1 MNKKFLIVQ
10 IGKYG
15 DCLYATSIVKQIKC
29 DFPTSHITW
38 LICSNFKSIL
48 DENPF
53 IDNVWEVDCKT
64 LDYFAQNGWLKLQE
78 EINSKKKSGI
88 YDEIIYSQVPP
99 LNWPRFRRTIRETTI
114 SAYSE
119 KYTVD
124 LSPVL
129 KLKESEVNRVKDFSE
144 KYQLNK
150 FKQVVLFECAP
161 GSYQSQ
167 VNPDYAIS
175 IAKKVIEFNPE
186 VCFILSSNT
195 KIEINHHQILD
206 GFELTYRENAELTKY
221 CTLFIGCSSGITWIS
236 TSDWAKKLPTLQLLN
251 PRFFI
256 YSGMNY
262 DFKLSNLDNKHII
275 ELLQYDQDLV
285 VKILIES
292 FNSDWF
298 AMKSI
303 YNQEYK
309 PTIDHFNNILFKLC
323 LEETNYKEI
332 LNYIKSAKNFIS
344 KMDRIYT
351 INTYMAYFNMI
362 YFRLYATLKKIK
374 KSLSKKN

>member
-1 MNKKFLIVQ
+1 
-10 IGKYG
+10 
-15 DCLYATSIVKQIKC
+15 
-29 DFPTSHITW
+29 
-38 LICSNFKSIL
+38 
-48 DENPF
+48 
-53 IDNVWEVDCKT
+53 
-64 LDYFAQNGWLKLQE
+64 
-78 EINSKKKSGI
+78 
-88 YDEIIYSQVPP
+88 
-99 LNWPRFRRTIRETTI
+99 
-114 SAYSE
+114 
-119 KYTVD
+119 
-124 LSPVL
+124 
-129 KLKESEVNRVKDFSE
+129 
-144 KYQLNK
+144 
-150 FKQVVLFECAP
+150 
-161 GSYQSQ
+161 
-167 VNPDYAIS
+167 
-175 IAKKVIEFNPE
+175 
-186 VCFILSSNT
+186 
-195 KIEINHHQILD
+195 
-206 GFELTYRENAELTKY
+206 
-221 CTLFIGCSSGITWIS
+221 
-236 TSDWAKKLPTLQLLN
+236 
-251 PRFFI
+251 
-256 YSGMNY
+256 NY
-262 DFKLSNLDNKHII
+262 DFKISNLNNTHII

>member
-1 MNKKFLIVQ
+1 
-10 IGKYG
+10 
-15 DCLYATSIVKQIKC
+15 
-29 DFPTSHITW
+29 
-38 LICSNFKSIL
+38 
-48 DENPF
+48 
-53 IDNVWEVDCKT
+53 
-64 LDYFAQNGWLKLQE
+64 
-78 EINSKKKSGI
+78 
-88 YDEIIYSQVPP
+88 
-99 LNWPRFRRTIRETTI
+99 
-114 SAYSE
+114 
-119 KYTVD
+119 
-124 LSPVL
+124 
-129 KLKESEVNRVKDFSE
+129 
-144 KYQLNK
+144 
-150 FKQVVLFECAP
+150 
-161 GSYQSQ
+161 
-167 VNPDYAIS
+167 
-175 IAKKVIEFNPE
+175 
-186 VCFILSSNT
+186 
-195 KIEINHHQILD
+195 
-206 GFELTYRENAELTKY
+206 LTYRENAELTKY